1 TNDPVGPEIIIAGV
15 AEFGREFFN
24 PTAYTNNVF
33 QFVDNTTFIR
43 GNHTLKTGVDF
54 NILDLSGFAEVFL
67 GGQFTFAEAIPLA
80 SIMNSLLGP
89 GTATGLI
96 RQLSTPTS
104 AEELEKPCTSP
115 KIYCPDLVPNVLAPI
130 SSVQAFNFG
139 LPITY
144 FQGFGNPNTSFAY
157 LQLGLYLQDNWK
169 VRENFTLNLGVRY
182 DVDWRGE
189 TQNVTSATAPFSFDF
204 ASTSDPNN
212 IAPRIGFA
220 WDPANNGKT
229 VIRGGYG
236 IYYQNYFQATGFV
249 SQVLAGQR
257 DGRQGI
263 SQVFLP
269 LTGLPG
275 FNVTSADI
283 YGFFAQ
289 TGTLGEPALA
299 AFGISPGTTP
309 AAILPGDQ
317 NVVNPYSHHAS
328 FGIEQELTPDL
339 SISVDYLLNRGV
351 HLIRSRDTNVRQV
364 GPNQFQLFPS
374 PTLLALDPRFVQ
386 VNMIETSGSSIYHGF
401 SLSLRKRFSRN
412 YSAMLSYT
420 LGKVIDDTTDFITP
434 LQPNNQAD
442 LRSERSLSS
451 FDQRNRLV
459 ISGIWQSPHRLS
471 SSNSLLRNV
480 FADWSVA
487 PIVTLSSGRPFN
499 LLVGFDLNGDTH
511 SQTDRPV
518 LSDGTIVG
526 RNTGKGPSF
535 FATDL
540 RIARKFNFPREET
553 NFEFIFEAFNLFNNV
568 NYSGV
573 NNVVGPLLTTGVVE
587 GSKGVFANQPLG
599 FTSAFDPRQ
608 IQFGFR
614 LNF

>member
-1 TNDPVGPEIIIAGV
+1 
-15 AEFGREFFN
+15 
-24 PTAYTNNVF
+24 
-33 QFVDNTTFIR
+33 FIR
-43 GNHTLKTGVDF
+43 GNHNLKAGVDF

-89 GTATGLI
+89 GTAAGLI
-96 RQLSTPTS
+96 RQLSTPS
-104 AEELEKPCTSP
+104 SVGGLGR
-115 KIYCPDLVPNVLAPI
+115 PDLAPNVLAPI

-144 FQGFGNPNTSFAY
+144 FQGFGNPNTSFNY
-157 LQLGLYLQDNWK
+157 YQLGLYLQDSWR

-182 DVDWRGE
+182 DVDFRPE
-189 TQNVTSATAPFSFDF
+189 TQNVTSATVPFSFDF
-204 ASTSDPNN
+204 GSTSDRNN
-212 IAPRIGFA
+212 VAPRLGFA
-220 WDPANNGKT
+220 WDPTNNGKT
-229 VIRGGYG
+229 VVRGGYG
-236 IYYQNYFQATGFV
+236 LYYQNFFQAIAFV
-249 SQVLAGQR
+249 SQVLAGQ
-257 DGRQGI
+257 I

-269 LTGLPG
+269 ITGLPG
-275 FNVTSADI
+275 FSATSKEI
-283 YGFFAQ
+283 WGFFQ
-289 TGTLGEPALA
+289 KTGTLGESALG

-401 SLSLRKRFSRN
+401 SLSFRKRFSRN

-459 ISGIWQSPHRLS
+459 ISGLWQSPHRLS

-499 LLVGFDLNGDTH
+499 LLLGFDLNGDTH

-535 FATDL
+535 FTTDL
-540 RIARKFNFPREET
+540 RIARRFNFPRDET

-573 NNVVGPLLTTGVVE
+573 NNVVGTMPLTTGVVE
-587 GSKGVFANQPLG
+587 GSNRVFANQPLG